1 MKEFSAIQLSR
12 SRGFFFLNGHGVPR
26 PKVSGRV
33 KEKTEQICHAGTNLR
48 PRDLLSWM
56 VLYLLFYLSAA
67 GWIWQD
73 SVAKKDKEARRLY
86 EEEKIDEALSKW
98 RDAQIESPEKK
109 ELHYNIGNALH
120 KQKEYQDALGEYEKS
135 ADAKDDELRAK
146 TYYNIGNTHYRMGRL
161 PEAIEDYEKCLE
173 ITPDDEDAKHNIE
186 FIKKKMEEQ
195 KKQKQEKSN
204 SDKEEKPEKEKSQEE
219 KQQSQD
225 SGEQRSQGKE
235 QEREQKDQEK
245 EKPAPEAQGQDKEMS
260 EEDAI
265 RLLDALKDDEKDL
278 QKDLRSAPAEG
289 RYRIEKDW

>member
-1 MKEFSAIQLSR
+1 MNR
-12 SRGFFFLNGHGVPR
+12 SLCPR
-26 PKVSGRV
+26 R
-33 KEKTEQICHAGTNLR
+33 
-48 PRDLLSWM
+48 LLAWGI
-56 VLYLLFYLSAA
+56 LYLLFYFSAA
-67 GWIWQD
+67 GWFRQD
-73 SVAKKDKEARRLY
+73 IVVRKDKEARKLY

-135 ADAKDDELRAK
+135 TDAKNTELKAK
-146 TYYNIGNTHYRMGRL
+146 TYYNIGNTHYRMGKL

-173 ITPDDEDAKHNIE
+173 VTPDDEDAKHNIE

-195 KKQKQEKSN
+195 KK
-204 SDKEEKPEKEKSQEE
+204 SDKEEKSDKEKSQEE

-225 SGEQRSQGKE
+225 SMEQESQGKE
-235 QEREQKDQEK
+235 QEGENKEQEK
-245 EKPAPEAQGQDKEMS
+245 EKRTHEAQGQDKEQEKIDKEDQRRSSGDEEGMS

-278 QKDLRSAPAEG
+278 QKDLRSEPGEG
-289 RYRIEKDW
+289 RYKVDKDW